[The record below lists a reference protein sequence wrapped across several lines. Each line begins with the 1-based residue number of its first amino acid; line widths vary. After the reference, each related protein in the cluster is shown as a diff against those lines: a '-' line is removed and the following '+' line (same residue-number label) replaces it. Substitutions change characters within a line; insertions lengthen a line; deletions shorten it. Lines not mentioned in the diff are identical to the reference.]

1 MLNHDHLLKEYVA
14 TFATEEEAMKFGEEI
29 YTMLRGDKRYIDS
42 NVVLNCTDK
51 PGVVTLSLFE
61 DPTKENVSDWF
72 TDDLI
77 VNVIK
82 KFDGVSNNSQ
92 KKLNAFTA
100 ENDFLDKLRDFCA
113 MTEDEKTLL
122 YNRMPVLYQAIVNIT
137 NQNPYAFIKVII
149 TSSDMS
155 TITATNQALCAI
167 QSVYQEC
174 LVAQLGHHIHAFT
187 YHIRGFDTSAYM
199 VRDAIGEVYGKMSAK
214 LSSYAACKY
223 DAYVVTSFNDED
235 DIVNPFLCIGVH
247 LNLHDVNDSL
257 VGYRDTFID
266 AQLTERVYQWNAKLY
281 NNQRIWFNWHQYA
294 SPRDLYADF
303 RRYMRDNYIYAPNG
317 EIPYPIMDMGRQER
331 LALIRAVCR
340 IVREYNFSVIL
351 ADSCGYD
358 CGAIDVLA
366 KSEDINGSGQWLDVE
381 AKVYVRAQNML
392 MHNAPIVI
400 MNGDVG
406 DIGNEEDSSSHKIL
420 VVNCS
425 ADTTEN
431 LIRTLTK
438 FSEMKEILSE
448 RLNEE
453 FSVLRS
459 RGTIEYTLAEMLRN
473 SDIFW
478 TYEKPV
484 KDENDLYG
492 KVVSYNSPV
501 GIDGLSKHIYNT
513 LYERYER
520 DQEMK

>member
-1 MLNHDHLLKEYVA
+1 M
-14 TFATEEEAMKFGEEI
+14 I
-29 YTMLRGDKRYIDS
+29 
-42 NVVLNCTDK
+42 
-51 PGVVTLSLFE
+51 
-61 DPTKENVSDWF
+61 ENEKYDE
-72 TDDLI
+72 
-77 VNVIK
+77 K
-82 KFDGVSNNSQ
+82 K
-92 KKLNAFTA
+92 
-100 ENDFLDKLRDFCA
+100 DFLDKLRDFCA

-122 YNRMPVLYQAIVNIT
+122 FNRMPVLYQAIVNIT
-137 NQNPYAFIKVII
+137 NQNPYAFIKVIV

-155 TITATNQALCAI
+155 TSAVTNQALCAI
-167 QSVYQEC
+167 QPVYQKC
-174 LVAQLGHHIHAFT
+174 LEAELGHHIYAFT
-187 YHIRGFDTSAYM
+187 GYIRGFDMSAYM
-199 VRDAIGEVYGKMSAK
+199 VRDAIGEVYGKMCTK

-235 DIVNPFLCIGVH
+235 DTVHPFLCIGIH

-281 NNQRIWFNWHQYA
+281 NNQRIWFNRHQYA

-331 LALIRAVCR
+331 LAFIRTICR

-358 CGAIDVLA
+358 CSAIDILA
-366 KSEDINGSGQWLDVE
+366 KSENINGNGEWLDVE
-381 AKVYVRAQNML
+381 AKAYVRAQNML
-392 MHNAPIVI
+392 MHNVPIVI

-406 DIGNEEDSSSHKIL
+406 DMGSEEDSSKHKIL

-431 LIRTLTK
+431 LIMTLTK

-453 FSVLRS
+453 FSVLHS
-459 RGTIEYTLAEMLRN
+459 RGTIEYTLAGMLCN

-484 KDENDLYG
+484 KDENDLRD
-492 KVVSYNSPV
+492 KVVSYNSPEE
-501 GIDGLSKHIYNT
+501 IDGLTKYVYNT

-520 DQEMK
+520 DSAMK